1 MIHNQIN
8 SLKLESV
15 RSGRPTS
22 PELEVHVLSVRAFQ
36 AFRNI
41 PDERGRVTL
50 FNVGSSFSYETG
62 INGSRRCAL
71 YPLPLSVHLLRVF
84 KAMAT
89 RIRGKSKQTLKSLKI
104 EPETSRSESRA
115 LANWH
120 DCSNWNVV
128 ELLFRGENLS
138 SQRKTSRSREEN
150 QQQTRAPYVTE
161 PETRVTLV
169 GGECFHHCAIPAPA
183 RQHCAI
189 LVSPVSKPRINS
201 AKKFSHSAVVE
212 ILFVRFKPS

>member
-1 MIHNQIN
+1 MREVE
-8 SLKLESV
+8 SLYLTSV
-15 RSGRPTS
+15 VPSATR
-22 PELEVHVLSVRAFQ
+22 LVLMGADVAPFTPYLCQ
-36 AFRNI
+36 CT
-41 PDERGRVTL
+41 V
-50 FNVGSSFSYETG
+50 
-62 INGSRRCAL
+62 
-71 YPLPLSVHLLRVF
+71 LRVF

-104 EPETSRSESRA
+104 ESETSRSESRA

-161 PETRVTLV
+161 PGNRNPAHIGGGRVLSPLRHPCSRTSALRHP
-169 GGECFHHCAIPAPA
+169 CFAGQQTPD
-183 RQHCAI
+183 QFG
-189 LVSPVSKPRINS
+189 K
-201 AKKFSHSAVVE
+201 E
-212 ILFVRFKPS
+212 ILPFCGRRNIICTF